1 MWNKVYPNVKL
12 SLSDN
17 QMLAFFHHWVNLEH
31 LQIKVIIFKMG
42 KGESKVKRT
51 KIQNHKLKNNL
62 KMKSNCIFLDCQKHQ
77 TEDRAKCVCD
87 HVIASSVLRQC
98 CLAGWLR
105 GYFPLRVYLVPRLK
119 TMLVVR
125 FHIIFLLGWHRGL
138 LEEFLGCSQV
148 CAWGPFKC
156 RVRFR
161 VQLG

>member
-1 MWNKVYPNVKL
+1 
-12 SLSDN
+12 
-17 QMLAFFHHWVNLEH
+17 
-31 LQIKVIIFKMG
+31 
-42 KGESKVKRT
+42 
-51 KIQNHKLKNNL
+51 
-62 KMKSNCIFLDCQKHQ
+62 MKSNCIFLDCQKHQ

-87 HVIASSVLRQC
+87 HVIASSVLHQC

-148 CAWGPFKC
+148 CA
-156 RVRFR
+156 
-161 VQLG
+161 